1 MPEGKPLYKIG
12 DVADMLATSIRA
24 IRLYEEEG
32 LVAPLRSEGGTRLY
46 SDRHVARLRA
56 ILRMAESGYSL
67 GTIRGLAQV
76 REQHRTGD
84 DSQRAVTHQL
94 GEILT
99 GIDEQVQ
106 RLQAL
111 SSQIKSARLTVKKCV
126 GCRNEPST
134 EGCPSC
140 PVRKKLPEIEVLNLI
155 WDQDE

>member
-1 MPEGKPLYKIG
+1 MPEGKPLYKVG
-12 DVADMLATSIRA
+12 DVANMLATSIRA

-56 ILRMAESGYSL
+56 ILRMAESGFSL
-67 GTIRGLAQV
+67 GTIRGLAQL
-76 REQHRTGD
+76 REQYGTGD

-99 GIDEQVQ
+99 GIDGQVQ

-111 SSQIKSARLTVKKCV
+111 SSEIKSARSTVKKCA

-140 PVRKKLPEIEVLNLI
+140 PVRKKLPEIELLNLI
-155 WDQDE
+155 WDQED

>member
-1 MPEGKPLYKIG
+1 MTEEKPLYKIG

-24 IRLYEEEG
+24 IRFYEEEG
-32 LVAPLRSEGGTRLY
+32 LLAPHRSEGGTRLY
-46 SDRHVARLRA
+46 SDRHIARLRA
-56 ILRMAESGYSL
+56 ILQMADSGYSL
-67 GTIRGLAQV
+67 GTIRGLAQI
-76 REQHRTGD
+76 REQHRTGE

-111 SSQIKSARLTVKKCV
+111 ASQIKYARATVKKCA
-126 GCRNEPST
+126 GCGNEPST

-140 PVRKKLPEIEVLNLI
+140 PVRRKLPEIELLNLI
-155 WDQDE
+155 WDQEE